1 MKKPPSFVFYAVT
14 LLLSIVVPIA
24 RPATAQVHSFDRT
37 FPNPLSEVQRVVDGL
52 RSSSSGRLP
61 ILDGF
66 VDVGDQPLTDYQR
79 GYYACTLRVLPAP
92 SGGTLVQAT
101 AKITAWYVDPKSAKP
116 GYRELISNGRVETDL
131 LDQIEQSLGGNA
143 AGNSATSRGRAP
155 AATSLTPRTAQEPPA
170 PLGATNTT
178 TRQPE
183 HKIEPSASSESSPIR
198 NSPGVAVPTTPA
210 DRSNVTVPVD
220 PAPGES
226 LESIRLRRDEA
237 ERQAQQV
244 SADIKSLEEIQQN
257 QARPTDLVVV
267 KKAHVAIFSKPE
279 DGAQVLLSTDQEDE
293 FQILGLEGSW
303 VHVQISGAS
312 RGWMRRS
319 QVELPAGYSSGGSK
333 ASDALPASANLF
345 KVAREETNT
354 FSGNWEPLQGKSV
367 HVIWIETASASGTS
381 AAEKRKFAKGL
392 LLKAYNDMT
401 SSNQRVEGIVIVF
414 DSADGG
420 QIAATMESLKAL
432 QDGSLSE
439 PAFWRRCSLDPPEAF
454 HDSAKS

>member
-1 MKKPPSFVFYAVT
+1 MKKPPSFLFYAVT
-14 LLLSIVVPIA
+14 LLFSIVVPIGH
-24 RPATAQVHSFDRT
+24 PATAQVHSFDRI

-79 GYYACTLRVLPAP
+79 GYYACTLRVLPGP

-101 AKITAWYVDPKSAKP
+101 AKITAWYVDPKSAQP

-143 AGNSATSRGRAP
+143 AGNSATSGGRGP
-155 AATSLTPRTAQEPPA
+155 AATSLAPRNAQEPPA
-170 PLGATNTT
+170 PLSATNT

-183 HKIEPSASSESSPIR
+183 RKIDTSASSGSSPMR
-198 NSPGVAVPTTPA
+198 NSPGVVASTTPA

-220 PAPGES
+220 PGPGES

-267 KKAHVAIFSKPE
+267 KKARVEIFSKPE

-333 ASDALPASANLF
+333 ATDALPASANLF

-354 FSGNWEPLQGKSV
+354 FSGKWEPLQGKSV
-367 HVIWIETASASGTS
+367 HVIWIETASASGSS

-401 SSNQRVEGIVIVF
+401 ASNQKVEGVVIVF

-420 QIAATMESLKAL
+420 QIAATMESLKVL
-432 QDGSLSE
+432 QNGSLSE
-439 PAFWRRCSLDPPEAF
+439 SAFWRRCSLDPPEAF
-454 HDSAKS
+454 QDSAKS